1 MSASGASN
9 KRLSLPVL
17 HYGTSLNDI
26 SMGKSAA
33 HRTRSSGDFS
43 KSPPF
48 GSEQHLSRSSRRMSL
63 VSYRLFITPIIIVII
78 IYYYNYYY
86 YYIIIIIIIIIII
99 TLYIVSVLLK
109 F

>member
-78 IYYYNYYY
+78 IYYY
-86 YYIIIIIIIIIII
+86 IIIIIII
-99 TLYIVSVLLK
+99 LLLLL
-109 F
+109 